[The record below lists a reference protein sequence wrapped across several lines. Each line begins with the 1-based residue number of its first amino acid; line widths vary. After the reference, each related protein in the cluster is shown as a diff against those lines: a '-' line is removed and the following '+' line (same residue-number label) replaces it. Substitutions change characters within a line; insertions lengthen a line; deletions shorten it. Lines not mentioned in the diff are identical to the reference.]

1 MNVKDRTTGQ
11 VINGTDVLYD
21 GNGIDLNTVD
31 IDGDSFDITL
41 EDKLGDATRVGL
53 DSVYYT
59 LSQEVQ
65 NVMLII
71 HLEDG
76 NEYEYIAS

>member
-1 MNVKDRTTGQ
+1 MNVKDSSTGQ
-11 VINGTDVLYD
+11 VINGTDVLYG
-21 GNGIDLNTVD
+21 GNGIDLNAVD
-31 IDGDSFDITL
+31 LDGDSFDITL

-65 NVMLII
+65 SVVLIV

-76 NEYEYIAS
+76 NEYEYSAS

>member
-1 MNVKDRTTGQ
+1 MNVKDSSTGQ
-11 VINGTDVLYD
+11 VINGTDVLYG
-21 GNGIDLNTVD
+21 GNGINLNAVDL
-31 IDGDSFDITL
+31 DGDSFDITL

-65 NVMLII
+65 SVVLIV

-76 NEYEYIAS
+76 NEYEYSAS

>member
-1 MNVKDRTTGQ
+1 MNGEIIDA
-11 VINGTDVLYD
+11 IDVLS
-21 GNGIDLNTVD
+21 GGRNIDLNNVNLP
-31 IDGDSFDITL
+31 DGESFDITL

-65 NVMLII
+65 SVVLIV

-76 NEYEYIAS
+76 NEYKYNAS